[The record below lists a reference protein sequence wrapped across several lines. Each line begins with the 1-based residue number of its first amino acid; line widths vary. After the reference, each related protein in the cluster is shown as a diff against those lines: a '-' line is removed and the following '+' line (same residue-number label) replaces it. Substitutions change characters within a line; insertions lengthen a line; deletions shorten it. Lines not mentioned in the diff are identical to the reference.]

1 MNQPDEGFD
10 WNDRGTF
17 LRAGISVEVVVLLI
31 GLGLAWLAGINPWSS
46 CRVTPESIA
55 WGVAA
60 TGPLLLAFGVTYT
73 VAWPPLLRIRELL
86 VEMLGRPMALCR
98 WYDLLVLAVR
108 AGVCEEFLFRGVIQP
123 WMAGDDAAR
132 PLAIGFVAAL
142 VGSNLLFALLH
153 PVTPTYAIVVG
164 LVGIYLGL
172 IGLVDPLP
180 EGGASPGQLNL
191 VVPMVAHG
199 LYDFLAFLVIAGE
212 SRRRDAARA
221 DVTGIV
227 ESD

>member
-31 GLGLAWLAGINPWSS
+31 GLGLAWLAGINPWSG

-73 VAWPPLLRIRELL
+73 VSWPPLLRIRELL

-98 WYDLLVLAVR
+98 WYL
-108 AGVCEEFLFRGVIQP
+108 
-123 WMAGDDAAR
+123 
-132 PLAIGFVAAL
+132 
-142 VGSNLLFALLH
+142 S
-153 PVTPTYAIVVG
+153 
-164 LVGIYLGL
+164 L
-172 IGLVDPLP
+172 I
-180 EGGASPGQLNL
+180 
-191 VVPMVAHG
+191 H
-199 LYDFLAFLVIAGE
+199 I
-212 SRRRDAARA
+212 
-221 DVTGIV
+221 
-227 ESD
+227 